1 MKKSLMS
8 SFMIITVFNALDRT
22 LGFFFRIYL
31 SRKMG
36 AENMGVYQVAS
47 SVFLALLTFITS
59 GIPLVV
65 SKRVARATRCGD
77 EKKTSAVTSA
87 ALLIGVITGLV
98 LTALTSAF
106 YPLLRMIMGAE
117 AAFSLIILSPA
128 LVFSAVYSA
137 FRGNLWGKQK
147 FFVVAIVEVIE
158 QVARIISCVIM
169 FAGNTDKLVA
179 ASLSLTIGCLISAAA
194 CTAFFF
200 LGKGK
205 LSSPKGEIKPL
216 LASELPITLSRAAA
230 TLASS
235 VLAVAAPLL
244 FMLSGYEKSTAY
256 EMFGA
261 ASGMALP
268 LLFVPLT
275 VTGSL
280 AFVLVPSVGA
290 SADCGKYE
298 SVNRQIVSAVNLST
312 IIACLFVPL
321 FAACG
326 EKIGVIVYDNRI
338 SGIFLSK
345 AAWILLPLS
354 LEAITSSL
362 MNSLDLEMRSFLNSM
377 TGYLVQAIIYA
388 IFCKSFTLEVFA
400 LGIGASLIVSTALHV
415 YYTAKKTSLGVIRL
429 KNSLLGVI
437 IVFPVTTLC
446 RSLLSLFSFMPDL
459 LAVVLAGGIA
469 MIAYGALSLTFGGV
483 EAYPFLKRRKKSERA
498 KV

>member
-1 MKKSLMS
+1 MKKSLMT

-31 SRKMG
+31 SREMG

-59 GIPLVV
+59 GVPLVV
-65 SKRVARATRCGD
+65 SKRVAKATRCGD
-77 EKKTSAVTSA
+77 EKKASAVTNA
-87 ALLIGVITGLV
+87 ALFIGVITGCV
-98 LTALTSAF
+98 LTALTLSF
-106 YPLLRMIMGAE
+106 YPVLRTIMGAE
-117 AAFSLIILSPA
+117 AAFSLVLLSPA
-128 LVFSAVYSA
+128 LIFSAVYSA

-169 FAGNTDKLVA
+169 FACGADKLFA
-179 ASLSLTIGCLISAAA
+179 ASLSLTVGCLISAAA

-244 FMLSGYEKSTAY
+244 FMLSGYGKSTAY

-312 IIACLFVPL
+312 IIACLFIPL

-326 EKIGVIVYDNRI
+326 EKIGVIVYDNQI

-377 TGYLVQAIIYA
+377 IGYLVQAVIYA
-388 IFCKSFTLEVFA
+388 IFCKSFTLDIFA

-415 YYTAKKTSLGVIRL
+415 YYTAKKTSLSVLRL
-429 KNSLLGVI
+429 KNALLGAL

-459 LAVVLAGGIA
+459 LAVVLAGGIS

>member
-1 MKKSLMS
+1 
-8 SFMIITVFNALDRT
+8 
-22 LGFFFRIYL
+22 
-31 SRKMG
+31 
-36 AENMGVYQVAS
+36 
-47 SVFLALLTFITS
+47 
-59 GIPLVV
+59 
-65 SKRVARATRCGD
+65 
-77 EKKTSAVTSA
+77 
-87 ALLIGVITGLV
+87 
-98 LTALTSAF
+98 
-106 YPLLRMIMGAE
+106 
-117 AAFSLIILSPA
+117 
-128 LVFSAVYSA
+128 
-137 FRGNLWGKQK
+137 
-147 FFVVAIVEVIE
+147 
-158 QVARIISCVIM
+158 
-169 FAGNTDKLVA
+169 
-179 ASLSLTIGCLISAAA
+179 
-194 CTAFFF
+194 
-200 LGKGK
+200 
-205 LSSPKGEIKPL
+205 
-216 LASELPITLSRAAA
+216 
-230 TLASS
+230 
-235 VLAVAAPLL
+235 
-244 FMLSGYEKSTAY
+244 
-256 EMFGA
+256 MFGA

-483 EAYPFLKRRKKSERA
+483 EAYPFLKRRKKSERS